1 MGFPWSQQSAG
12 KQDTAGSA
20 SSESVENTTGM
31 DGSESGKVPW
41 QQQSATQKSAS
52 STEPDITEIETRQVV
67 RRVVIDPE
75 TGLYIDP
82 DSQMNTSQA
91 SKNMNFED
99 RQENL
104 IEWGYWKQ
112 EGRIGLSVGKD
123 AYNGSLNWEQ
133 EGDTLDFRFRGPLG
147 IGGVRIHGTLGEEV
161 RVKTTRGEEFL
172 LQDVEVE
179 MQEQLGWS
187 LPINSLRYWVLG
199 ITDPELDAELIL
211 NENDLLDELEQGDWK
226 VVYDSYMDIG
236 KVTMPKKL
244 KVSGPDTKITLLVN
258 SWTIPKED

>member
-1 MGFPWSQQSAG
+1 MDFPWSQQTAG
-12 KQDTAGSA
+12 KQATAGSE
-20 SSESVENTTGM
+20 SSDPVEKST
-31 DGSESGKVPW
+31 DVAGSESGKLPW
-41 QQQSATQKSAS
+41 QQQSATQQSAS
-52 STEPDITEIETRQVV
+52 ATEPDKTETESRQVV

-82 DSQMNTSQA
+82 DSQINTSQA

-104 IEWGYWKQ
+104 IEWGYWNL

-133 EGDTLDFRFRGPLG
+133 EGDTIDFRFRGPLG
-147 IGGVRIHGTLGEEV
+147 IGGVRIHGILGEEI
-161 RVKTTRGEEFL
+161 RIKTTRGEEFL

-236 KVTMPKKL
+236 DVSMPKKL
-244 KVSGPDTKITLLVN
+244 KVSGPDTKITLLVK
-258 SWTIPKED
+258 SWTIPNEE